1 VPALGF
7 KILRI
12 ETSDQ
17 PRTKEAPGADSL
29 TLENDFYKL
38 TLDSDKGAIKSLVDK
53 ETGKELADPGAAWGL
68 GQCIYETMPG
78 RRDFK
83 PSSFKRTS
91 VRNVTVKPGAGGPI
105 WKSLLLTADL
115 DGCATNN
122 GVRAEI
128 RLYDTEKRIELR
140 FAVRKLPIRS
150 PEAVYVAL
158 PFQSPNSKMLYEA
171 QGGCVR
177 PGEDQIPGS
186 ASDWQTLQSFISI
199 GSADGQIV
207 MGSEQA
213 PLVQLG
219 DFNLGKWQPVTR
231 VEKPHVYSWVMNN
244 YWFTNFRTEQD
255 GEFKFNYYL
264 TSTKDTSR
272 AFATRFGWG
281 SRNPLAT
288 RVLPPVKTGGLR
300 EPQKL
305 SALAITLPNVVIVE
319 ARPTRNGD
327 GILLHLREVEGKP
340 ATITEEEIP
349 AAAGIQGAD
358 EVNVLEQPVQ
368 QGVES
373 LTFKPYEVKFLRLM
387 FR

>member
-1 VPALGF
+1 
-7 KILRI
+7 
-12 ETSDQ
+12 
-17 PRTKEAPGADSL
+17 
-29 TLENDFYKL
+29 
-38 TLDSDKGAIKSLVDK
+38 
-53 ETGKELADPGAAWGL
+53 
-68 GQCIYETMPG
+68 MPG

-83 PSSFKRTS
+83 PDIFKRTS
-91 VRNVTVKPGAGGPI
+91 VRNVTVKPGASGPI

-115 DGCATNN
+115 DGCATN
-122 GVRAEI
+122 GVRVEI
-128 RLYDTEKRIELR
+128 RVYDTEKRIELR
-140 FAVRKLPIRS
+140 FDVRKLPIRS

-171 QGGCVR
+171 QGGCVT
-177 PGEDQIPGS
+177 PGVDQIPGS
-186 ASDWQTLQSFISI
+186 ASDWQTLQSFIAI

-207 MGSEQA
+207 VGSEQA

-244 YWFTNFRTEQD
+244 YWFTNFRTEQE
-255 GEFKFNYYL
+255 GEFKFHYYL

-281 SRNPLAT
+281 SRTPLAT

-305 SALAITLPNVVIVE
+305 SALAITPPNVVIVE
-319 ARPTRNGD
+319 ARPTRNGEA
-327 GILLHLREVEGKP
+327 ILLHLREVEGKP
-340 ATITEEEIP
+340 ATITEEEVP
-349 AAAGIQGAD
+349 TAAGIQGAD
-358 EVNVLEQPVQ
+358 EVNVLEEPLR
-368 QGVES
+368 QGIES
-373 LTFKPYEVKFLRLM
+373 LTFKPYEVKLLRLM